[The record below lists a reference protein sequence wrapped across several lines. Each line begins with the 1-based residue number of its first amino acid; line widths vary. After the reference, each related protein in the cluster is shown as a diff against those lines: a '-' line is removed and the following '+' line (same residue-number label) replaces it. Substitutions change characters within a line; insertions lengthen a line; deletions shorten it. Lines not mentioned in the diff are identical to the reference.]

1 MNTYFGDPEI
11 NILTIQPI
19 NDMKLISVKTILGL
33 SGLLLMAACTNE
45 LVDSA
50 ADGARAIS
58 FTSAAETRAAVEGN
72 ALPADFKVWGGYD
85 DPKSMTN
92 IDTTFRFRIWKSIMS
107 RIHAGLETKQ
117 FEMPTS
123 VEQKTICTES
133 GMLARPGCPSRTE
146 YFATDNAP
154 TDIESSQTSD
164 TATYPDPNSARE
176 TNDPM
181 PDDERGDE
189 FDSSDSGAPLS
200 EFGMSGEINLP
211 EIEIKEID
219 LLGRVAVSKGVISL
233 QNDRG
238 THYDTYIA
246 VQNELTKVYNEL
258 RDEASQ
264 RYFQKPFNE
273 LMIKEQR
280 DAIVAAIPISISEA
294 EPRVTQ

>member
-1 MNTYFGDPEI
+1 MAGNKRKVQEVNAGSMADIAF
-11 NILTIQPI
+11 
-19 NDMKLISVKTILGL
+19 
-33 SGLLLMAACTNE
+33 LLLIFFLVATTMNKDYGINRVLPPYQEDQTKEMEVKQRNVFLVFVDRENRIMAGGDIIE
-45 LVDSA
+45 LSQL
-50 ADGARAIS
+50 GAKAKE
-58 FTSAAETRAAVEGN
+58 FLQNPTR
-72 ALPADFKVWGGYD
+72 
-85 DPKSMTN
+85 
-92 IDTTFRFRIWKSIMS
+92 
-107 RIHAGLETKQ
+107 
-117 FEMPTS
+117 
-123 VEQKTICTES
+123 
-133 GMLARPGCPSRTE
+133 
-146 YFATDNAP
+146 
-154 TDIESSQTSD
+154 
-164 TATYPDPNSARE
+164 
-176 TNDPM
+176 
-181 PDDERGDE
+181 DE
-189 FDSSDSGAPLS
+189 
-200 EFGMSGEINLP
+200 NLP